1 MTTAVRNLIN
11 SYAPGTTFV
20 DILWDCSHPADDC
33 VAWHIALESADL
45 HSCLYDFR
53 KDYGHLQGERIDAG
67 ELLTW
72 LGY

>member
-1 MTTAVRNLIN
+1 MTTAVRNLIK
-11 SYAPGTTFV
+11 SYAPGTTFT

-45 HSCLYDFR
+45 HSCLYNFR
-53 KDYGHLQGERIDAG
+53 KDYGHLQGERIDCG

>member
-1 MTTAVRNLIN
+1 MTTAVRNLIK
-11 SYAPGTTFV
+11 SYAPGTTFT

-53 KDYGHLQGERIDAG
+53 KDYGHLQGERIDCG